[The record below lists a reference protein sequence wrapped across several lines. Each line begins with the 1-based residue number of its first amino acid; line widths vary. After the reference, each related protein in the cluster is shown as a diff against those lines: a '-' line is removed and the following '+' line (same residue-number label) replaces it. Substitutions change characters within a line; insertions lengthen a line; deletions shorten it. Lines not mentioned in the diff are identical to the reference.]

1 METQRRPGFTLA
13 AFAVAF
19 AAVVVILGAW
29 TRLEDAG
36 LGCPDWPG
44 CYGFLGVPQAEEDI
58 AQAER
63 LFPDAPFEADKAWPE
78 MIHRYF
84 AGSLGVLIIA
94 ILALAL
100 RHRQLPGQPLK
111 LPLALLG
118 MVMLQGA
125 FGAWTVTLKL
135 WPQVV
140 TAHLLGGFTTLTL
153 LWVLALRLGWRW
165 LPAPPAFRGAAAA
178 LRPWALALLVAVI
191 GQIALGGWVSS
202 NYAALACPDFPTCQG
217 AWVPEADFAHGF
229 DFTQE
234 VGPNYLGGALYGEG
248 RVAIHFV
255 HRLGALF
262 VAALGLFMILRLLKA
277 PKDLGVQG
285 WGRALGAVL
294 ALQISLGIG
303 NVVLG
308 LPLAVATAHNA
319 VGAALLLVTV
329 AVNYRLHTATRASA
343 S

>member
-1 METQRRPGFTLA
+1 MEQQRRPGFTLA
-13 AFAVAF
+13 AFAVGF

-44 CYGFLGVPQAEEDI
+44 CYGFLGVPQAAEDI

-63 LFPDAPFEADKAWPE
+63 LYPDAPFEAEKAWPE

-84 AGSLGVLIIA
+84 AGSLGLLILGIV
-94 ILALAL
+94 ALAL
-100 RHRQLPGQPLK
+100 KNRGPGQPLK

-153 LWVLALRLGWRW
+153 LWLLTLRLGWRW
-165 LPAPPAFRGAAAA
+165 LPAPPAFQGAAHA
-178 LRPWALALLVAVI
+178 LRPWALALLVVVI

-255 HRLGALF
+255 HRLGALL
-262 VAALGLFMILRLLKA
+262 VAGLGLWMILRLLRA
-277 PKDLGVQG
+277 PETLGLRR
-285 WGRALGAVL
+285 WGQALGAVL

-308 LPLAVATAHNA
+308 LPLVVATAHNA